1 MECPRWSL
9 DILVLKTL
17 VMSAAGE
24 VSMSQKYPHI
34 FLCSEILKSAVKHYF
49 YIMSIAITILSEN

>member
-17 VMSAAGE
+17 VLSAAGE
-24 VSMSQKYPHI
+24 VSMSL
-34 FLCSEILKSAVKHYF
+34 FLCSEILKSAVEHYF
-49 YIMSIAITILSEN
+49 YNEYC

>member
-17 VMSAAGE
+17 VLSAAGE
-24 VSMSQKYPHI
+24 VSMSPKSPHF
-34 FLCSEILKSAVKHYF
+34 FLCSEILKSAVEHYF
-49 YIMSIAITILSEN
+49 YNEYCYNYLV